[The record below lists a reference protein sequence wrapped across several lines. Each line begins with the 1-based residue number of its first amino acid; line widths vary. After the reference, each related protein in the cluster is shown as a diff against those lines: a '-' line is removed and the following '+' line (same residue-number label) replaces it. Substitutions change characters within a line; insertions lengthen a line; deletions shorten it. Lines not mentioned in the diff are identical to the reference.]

1 MGHVKSSVIDKDE
14 VPENDR
20 MVKMNEKVVYQL
32 NETNPKQDIV
42 NPNSA
47 LLYNIY
53 DGEFSYVSYV
63 LIRVMIETISGQLVA
78 ELRTTENLGYVV

>member
-1 MGHVKSSVIDKDE
+1 LGHVKSTVIDKDE